1 MSWGTWAASHC
12 LFSPFVSFDGYSL
25 RHISVACST
34 GRTSWGTR
42 AQGPS
47 STGCR
52 TTPHCG
58 RWSSGAITTPV
69 LVPPPVLCAV
79 RMLCSVKQAA
89 QKHYKRIA
97 LAQHGP
103 ADPFVHKV
111 PPVYSSEGS
120 KRNVHTALRTIEY
133 TALCTVFLS
142 IQEYCTQR
150 RAGRKGEG
158 SHVP

>member
-1 MSWGTWAASHC
+1 
-12 LFSPFVSFDGYSL
+12 
-25 RHISVACST
+25 
-34 GRTSWGTR
+34 
-42 AQGPS
+42 
-47 STGCR
+47 
-52 TTPHCG
+52 
-58 RWSSGAITTPV
+58 
-69 LVPPPVLCAV
+69 
-79 RMLCSVKQAA
+79 MLCSVKQAA

-150 RAGRKGEG
+150 RDGRKGEG
-158 SHVP
+158 SNGTRAPASAESYSRLYAPPCAMYSSYALSEAAQNADLLLCTALPAYWNRWYMPDI